1 MRLIGRLRD
10 AIPRPSPP
18 AALRRFADMVAVPY
32 RAFAGALYRR
42 TPKGLFART
51 LLIIVAPLVIMQ
63 AVLAFV
69 FLERHYNL
77 VTQRLSDAVVR
88 DIALLA
94 TLVEGA
100 GSEAEIAGLTE
111 MARRDLSLAITI
123 LPPEPLPPPR
133 PKPFFDI
140 VDRYLSQQIAARIG
154 KPFWIDTVGRSSFV
168 EIRIKLPDN
177 VLRVIARRSQAYAS
191 NSHFFIVW
199 MVSTSLILVVIA
211 LLFLRNQTRPVERLA
226 TAAENFGKGRPIED
240 FRPSGAREVRRAA
253 QAFIEMRRRIE
264 RQIEQRTTMLAG
276 VSHDL
281 RTVLTRFRLQL
292 ALFPDS
298 EEVRA
303 LQRDVDEMKTMLE
316 DYLAFARGEGDEQAQ
331 PTDIGLLFEDLEA
344 EVEILGGDVSSRLD
358 GPPMVNLRPSAF
370 KRALTNLVTNAA
382 RHGSEVRIE
391 GRNADGWLTITI
403 DDNGPGI
410 PEDERENVFR
420 PFYQLDQAR
429 NRDTGGSGLGLAISR
444 DIARAHGGDI
454 VLGAS
459 DSLGGL
465 RARVRIPV

>member
-1 MRLIGRLRD
+1 MRLNGRLRD
-10 AIPRPSPP
+10 KLQNWSLPP
-18 AALRRFADMVAVPY
+18 ALRRLADMAVVPY

-100 GSEAEIAGLTE
+100 GSEEEINGLTE
-111 MARRDLSLAITI
+111 MARHDLSLAITI

-154 KPFWIDTVGRSSFV
+154 KPFWIATVGRSSFV
-168 EIRIKLPDN
+168 EIRIRLPDN
-177 VLRVIARRSQAYAS
+177 VLRVIARRSQTYAS

-199 MVSTSLILVVIA
+199 MVSTSFVLVVIA

-264 RQIEQRTTMLAG
+264 RQIEQRTAMLAG

-303 LQRDVDEMKTMLE
+303 LQHDVDEMKTMLE

-331 PTDIGLLFEDLEA
+331 PTDIALLFEDLEA
-344 EVEILGGDVSSRLD
+344 EVEILGGDVSSRFD

-410 PEDERENVFR
+410 PEEERENVFR
-420 PFYQLDQAR
+420 PFYQLDEAR

-454 VLGAS
+454 VLGVS
-459 DSLGGL
+459 ERLGGL
-465 RARVRIPV
+465 RARVRIPD

>member
-1 MRLIGRLRD
+1 M
-10 AIPRPSPP
+10 P
-18 AALRRFADMVAVPY
+18 ASLRRLGGLLATPY
-32 RAFAGALYRR
+32 RALAGALYRR
-42 TPKGLFART
+42 MPKGLFTRT
-51 LLIIVAPLVIMQ
+51 LLIIITPLVVMQ

-69 FLERHYNL
+69 FMERHYNL

-88 DIALLA
+88 DISMIVRL
-94 TLVEGA
+94 TEGSR
-100 GSEAEIAGLTE
+100 SEEEFQKITE
-111 MARRDLSLAITI
+111 MARSDLGLAITL
-123 LPPEPLPPPR
+123 LPLEPLPPPR

-140 VDRYLSQQIAARIG
+140 LDRYLSQQVAARIG

-168 EIRIKLPDN
+168 ELRIKLENN
-177 VLRVIARRSQAYAS
+177 VLRVIARRSQTYAS
-191 NSHFFIVW
+191 NSHLFIVW
-199 MVSTSLILVVIA
+199 MVSTSLVLVILA
-211 LLFLRNQTRPVERLA
+211 MLFLRNQTRPVERLA
-226 TAAENFGKGRPIED
+226 NAAESFGKGRPIED

-264 RQIEQRTTMLAG
+264 RQIEQRTAMLAG

-281 RTVLTRFRLQL
+281 RTILTRFRLQL
-292 ALFPDS
+292 ALFLDS

-331 PTDIGLLFEDLEA
+331 PTDIALLFEELEA
-344 EVEILGGDVSSRLD
+344 EAEILGASVSSHLD
-358 GPPMVNLRPSAF
+358 GPPDVTLRPSAF

-382 RHGSEVRIE
+382 RHGNRLAIE

-403 DDNGPGI
+403 DDDGPGVP
-410 PEDERENVFR
+410 PEERENVFR

-429 NRDTGGSGLGLAISR
+429 NRDSGGSGLGLAIAR
-444 DIARAHGGDI
+444 DVVRAHGGDI
-454 VLGAS
+454 MLGDS
-459 DSLGGL
+459 DTLGGL

>member
-1 MRLIGRLRD
+1 M
-10 AIPRPSPP
+10 P
-18 AALRRFADMVAVPY
+18 ASLRRLGELLATPY
-32 RAFAGALYRR
+32 RALAGALYRR
-42 TPKGLFART
+42 MPKGLFTRT
-51 LLIIVAPLVIMQ
+51 LLIIITPLVVMQ

-69 FLERHYNL
+69 FMERHYNL

-88 DIALLA
+88 DISMIVRL
-94 TLVEGA
+94 TEDSR
-100 GSEAEIAGLTE
+100 SEEEFQKITE
-111 MARRDLSLAITI
+111 MARSDLGLAITL
-123 LPPEPLPPPR
+123 LPLEPLPPPR

-140 VDRYLSQQIAARIG
+140 LDRYLSQQIAARIG

-168 EIRIKLPDN
+168 ELRIKLENN
-177 VLRVIARRSQAYAS
+177 VLRVIARRSQTYAS
-191 NSHFFIVW
+191 NSHLFIVW
-199 MVSTSLILVVIA
+199 MVSSSLVLVILA
-211 LLFLRNQTRPVERLA
+211 MLFLRNQTRPVERLA
-226 TAAENFGKGRPIED
+226 NAAESFGKGRPIED

-264 RQIEQRTTMLAG
+264 RQIEQRTAMLAG

-281 RTVLTRFRLQL
+281 RTILTRFRLQL

-331 PTDIGLLFEDLEA
+331 PTDIALLFEELEA
-344 EVEILGGDVSSRLD
+344 EAEILGASVTSHLE
-358 GPPMVNLRPSAF
+358 GPPEVTLRPSAF

-382 RHGSEVRIE
+382 RHGNRLAIE

-403 DDNGPGI
+403 DDDGPGVPI
-410 PEDERENVFR
+410 EERENVFR

-429 NRDTGGSGLGLAISR
+429 NRDSGGSGLGLAIAR
-444 DIARAHGGDI
+444 DVVRAHGGDI
-454 VLGAS
+454 VLGDS
-459 DSLGGL
+459 DTLGGL